1 MITEDNFNKLEGNM
15 FWNMIITSN
24 VSEFRNH
31 LSFLLQPRLEAI
43 IITTQRMPKA
53 TLKMEEREYSILLTA
68 KIRIATD
75 NDISNDNAMFRT
87 FLKQILSDGLVQIR
101 ISNNLLSKICC
112 KIIADIKLSKSY
124 QTLVQLV
131 LSNLL

>member
-75 NDISNDNAMFRT
+75 NDISNEQM
-87 FLKQILSDGLVQIR
+87 LC
-101 ISNNLLSKICC
+101 SNHF
-112 KIIADIKLSKSY
+112 
-124 QTLVQLV
+124 
-131 LSNLL
+131 

>member
-1 MITEDNFNKLEGNM
+1 M
-15 FWNMIITSN
+15 
-24 VSEFRNH
+24 
-31 LSFLLQPRLEAI
+31 A
-43 IITTQRMPKA
+43 KA

-131 LSNLL
+131 LDNLPW